1 MRCLA
6 LDIGGTKIAAAIVE
20 NGQVTQRQQLATPQ
34 QDSANG
40 MHEILAQIVQSYA
53 DQFDYVA
60 VASTGIINNGV
71 LTALNPKN
79 LGGLAEFPL
88 KESIARHTEKPIG
101 LLNDVKISF
110 LLRYLPALVGELY

>member
-40 MHEILAQIVQSYA
+40 MHEILARIVQSYA

-71 LTALNPKN
+71 LSALHPKN
-79 LGGLAEFPL
+79 LGGVAER
-88 KESIARHTEKPIG
+88 KHRTS
-101 LLNDVKISF
+101 
-110 LLRYLPALVGELY
+110 YGETDWFA